1 MIPPYAAVSC
11 HSASRPA
18 CSSEEG
24 TKMKRP
30 ELREGLPE
38 DVGMDPVRI
47 GRVRELVGSWVKNG
61 DTPSVI
67 VLVARRGVVVLHE
80 AFGVLRHGDPTP
92 TLKPDSIFPISSC
105 SKSLTAAAVMCLVD
119 DGLIGLNR
127 PFIDY
132 IPELDVPEAQGLEE
146 ARVADLLCHTSGI
159 DDLAVG
165 EFITAAA
172 QRSPEL

>member
-38 DVGMDPVRI
+38 EVGMDPVRI
-47 GRVRELVGSWVKNG
+47 GRLRELVGGWVERG

-67 VLVARRGVVVLHE
+67 VLVARRGVIVLHE
-80 AFGVLRHGDPTP
+80 AFGVRCHGDPTP
-92 TLKPDSIFPISSC
+92 TLKPDSIFPLTSC
-105 SKSLTAAAVMCLVD
+105 SKPITAAAVMCLVD
-119 DGLIGLNR
+119 DGPIGLNR

-132 IPELDVPEAQGLEE
+132 TPELDVPEVQWLAE
-146 ARVADLLCHTSGI
+146 ARVADLLCHTSGF
-159 DDLAVG
+159 DDLLLG
-165 EFITAAA
+165 D
-172 QRSPEL
+172 